1 MKFGLLLID
10 MLQRDGVMDGLGR
23 KGERERERLEKET
36 NGRLW
41 PYGKIANLDSDGFL
55 LD

>member
-36 NGRLW
+36 NGKVMALRE
-41 PYGKIANLDSDGFL
+41 NCQFGF
-55 LD
+55 